1 MGRFAHL
8 VMVTENNN
16 NKFYKMTEQSDGTIA
31 VEYGRVDATKQTTSY
46 PISKWD
52 SLIKSKVKKGYKDI
66 TDLVAVE
73 EVIEKTADGKEK
85 VNYIKL
91 LRIL

>member
-31 VEYGRVDATKQTTSY
+31 VEYGRGIVTGKHITS
-46 PISKWD
+46 
-52 SLIKSKVKKGYKDI
+52 
-66 TDLVAVE
+66 
-73 EVIEKTADGKEK
+73 
-85 VNYIKL
+85 L
-91 LRIL
+91 L

>member
-31 VEYGRVDATKQTTSY
+31 VEYGRVDALNKQL
-46 PISKWD
+46 
-52 SLIKSKVKKGYKDI
+52 LIQ
-66 TDLVAVE
+66 
-73 EVIEKTADGKEK
+73 
-85 VNYIKL
+85 
-91 LRIL
+91 